1 MEHAFGKFTIE
12 EIQMCEHSLGSM
24 SDMGTSRKP
33 MEKNFIVIDS
43 SLNEL
48 PEATEKM
55 KRLIDLNKERE
66 EVLNYLMG
74 IKA

>member
-1 MEHAFGKFTIE
+1 
-12 EIQMCEHSLGSM
+12 
-24 SDMGTSRKP
+24 
-33 MEKNFIVIDS
+33 
-43 SLNEL
+43 LNEL